1 MVGKQ
6 VFRVGAKAH
15 SMASVGSLWVLS
27 PLSMILFSFLV
38 LGIFFGGE
46 SWYWPPP
53 PPPQLSIS
61 HLTLRFFFGGER
73 A

>member
-46 SWYWPPP
+46 SWYWA
-53 PPPQLSIS
+53 PPQLSIS

>member
-38 LGIFFGGE
+38 LGIFFWGE
-46 SWYWPPP
+46 SWYWA